1 MESRM
6 ARKNYGKIKS
16 RDTFYIITN
25 GEKTEKNYFE
35 LLKKYKSIYEVKVVF
50 HNSDPFGLVTFACNK
65 AEDANQVWCVF
76 DIDSSYEEG
85 RLIAAIKHAEKNG
98 IKYAFSNRAFEVW
111 LISHYKKCEN
121 YMDCQA
127 HQKELDKYLM
137 LKAKQKYIKGD
148 EKQLAT
154 YFVPCYKN
162 AVQNAKIVHQKW
174 VRDHL
179 TECGSKSKYRIWD
192 WNSCTTVYKLVEALK
207 LQIVDDSD

>member
-1 MESRM
+1 M

-16 RDTFYIITN
+16 RDSFYIITN
-25 GEKTEKNYFE
+25 GEKTEWNYFN
-35 LLKKYKSIYEVKVVF
+35 LLKKYKSIYKVKVVF

-65 AEDANQVWCVF
+65 AEDANQIWCVF

-85 RLIAAIKHAEKNG
+85 RLIDAILYAEKNG

-111 LISHYKKCEN
+111 LISHFKKCEN
-121 YMDCQA
+121 HMDCQA

-154 YFVPCYKN
+154 YFVPCYIN

>member
-25 GEKTEKNYFE
+25 GEKTEWNYFN
-35 LLKKYKSIYEVKVVF
+35 LLKKYKSIYKVKVVF

-65 AEDANQVWCVF
+65 AEDANQIWCVF

-85 RLIAAIKHAEKNG
+85 RLIDAILYAEKNG

-111 LISHYKKCEN
+111 LISHFKKCEN
-121 YMDCQA
+121 HMDCQA

-154 YFVPCYKN
+154 YFVPCYIN

-207 LQIVDDSD
+207 LQIVDDLD

>member
-25 GEKTEKNYFE
+25 GEKTEWNYFN
-35 LLKKYKSIYEVKVVF
+35 LLKKYKSIYKVKVVF

-65 AEDANQVWCVF
+65 AEDANQIWCVF

>member
-6 ARKNYGKIKS
+6 ARKNYGKINS

-25 GEKTEKNYFE
+25 GEKTEWNYFN
-35 LLKKYKSIYEVKVVF
+35 LLKKYKSIYKVKVVF

-65 AEDANQVWCVF
+65 AEDANQIWCVF

>member
-16 RDTFYIITN
+16 RDSFYIITN
-25 GEKTEKNYFE
+25 GEKTEWNYFN
-35 LLKKYKSIYEVKVVF
+35 LLKKYKSIYKVKVVF

-65 AEDANQVWCVF
+65 AEDANQIWCVF

-85 RLIAAIKHAEKNG
+85 RLIDAILYAEKNG

-111 LISHYKKCEN
+111 LISHFKKCEN
-121 YMDCQA
+121 HMDCQA

-154 YFVPCYKN
+154 YFVPCYIN

>member
-1 MESRM
+1 M

-25 GEKTEKNYFE
+25 GEKTEWNYFN
-35 LLKKYKSIYEVKVVF
+35 LLKKYKSIYKVKVVF

-65 AEDANQVWCVF
+65 AEDANQIWCVF

>member
-1 MESRM
+1 M

-16 RDTFYIITN
+16 RDTFYIITKKK
-25 GEKTEKNYFE
+25 KTEWNYFN
-35 LLKKYKSIYEVKVVF
+35 LLKKYKSIYKVKVVF

-65 AEDANQVWCVF
+65 AEDANQIWCVF

>member
-1 MESRM
+1 M

-16 RDTFYIITN
+16 RNTFYIITN
-25 GEKTEKNYFE
+25 GEKTEWNYFN
-35 LLKKYKSIYEVKVVF
+35 LLKKYKSIYKVKVVF

-65 AEDANQVWCVF
+65 AEDANQIWCVF

>member
-25 GEKTEKNYFE
+25 GEKTEWNYFN
-35 LLKKYKSIYEVKVVF
+35 LLKKYKSIYKVKVVF

-65 AEDANQVWCVF
+65 AEDANQIWCVF

-192 WNSCTTVYKLVEALK
+192 WNSWTTVYKLVEALK